1 MTHRDG
7 MGRAVGGGFRI
18 GSRYCRGRRRREEI
32 NGPAAG
38 VDHWKGTKQLRHNM
52 QLQERTKLLHLSL
65 YVLTPKRH
73 LFWDIQRKNELDPQ
87 GSLIES
93 SISGIQVN
101 KQHLE
106 LDMEQWTGSKL
117 GKDLPGRASP
127 SPSQLLAFAPAK
139 EQAAGVWA
147 T

>member
-1 MTHRDG
+1 MFTLQL
-7 MGRAVGGGFRI
+7 A
-18 GSRYCRGRRRREEI
+18 SRYCRGRRRREEI

-117 GKDLPGRASP
+117 GK
-127 SPSQLLAFAPAK
+127 
-139 EQAAGVWA
+139 
-147 T
+147 